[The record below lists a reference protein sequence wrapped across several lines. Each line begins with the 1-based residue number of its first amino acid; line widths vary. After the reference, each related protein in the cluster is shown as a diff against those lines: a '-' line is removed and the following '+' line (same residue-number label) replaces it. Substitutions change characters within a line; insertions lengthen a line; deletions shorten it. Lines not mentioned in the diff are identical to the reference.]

1 MMVPS
6 KSHLSPFLMY
16 SFPASHRVFRHTVLL
31 HLKKVSSKG
40 GLLDWLLALVI
51 DVSIDDGNTSQR
63 MDPARLA
70 QSQAK
75 IAGLLRSVDFD
86 RRSVA
91 SVRYT
96 LAAGKLLVQTTTPVC
111 LYYRIR
117 HRLLA

>member
-6 KSHLSPFLMY
+6 KSHLSPSLMY
-16 SFPASHRVFRHTVLL
+16 SFSASHRVFRRKVTVLL

-51 DVSIDDGNTSQR
+51 DVSIDDGDTSQR

-86 RRSVA
+86 RHSVA

-96 LAAGKLLVQTTTPVC
+96 LATGKLLVQATTLVC
-111 LYYRIR
+111 L
-117 HRLLA
+117 